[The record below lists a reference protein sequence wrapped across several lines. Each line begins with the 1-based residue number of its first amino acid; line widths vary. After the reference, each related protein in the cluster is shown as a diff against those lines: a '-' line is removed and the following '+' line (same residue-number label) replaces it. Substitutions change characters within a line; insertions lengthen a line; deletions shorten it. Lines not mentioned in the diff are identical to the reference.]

1 MTAKQEPA
9 YKDIPGTY
17 VMDGEHY
24 RKGYALNRFCQSLLD
39 ADNREAFKADE
50 SAYLDRYTLT
60 PEQKQAVLTR
70 DWLGMLQLG
79 GNIFYTLKLAILDGR
94 SMQYLGGQMSGVS
107 EDEFRQMLAQGGRP
121 VAGNRRR
128 AEWEQ

>member
-1 MTAKQEPA
+1 MHSDNAP

-17 VMDGEHY
+17 VMDGAHY

-39 ADNREAFKADE
+39 AGNREAFKADE
-50 SAYLDRYTLT
+50 AAYLDRFDLT
-60 PEQKQAVLTR
+60 AEQRQALLDR

-79 GNIFYTLKLAILDGR
+79 GSIFYTLKLAILDGR

-107 EDEFRQMLAQGGRP
+107 EQEFQQMMINGGRP
-121 VAGNRRR
+121 IEGNRSRR
-128 AEWEQ
+128 EWEQ